1 MNYRALKITTENDIA
16 IVEIN
21 APPANTLSSSCISE
35 LRSAIEDLK
44 LKENVHGVVI
54 TGFGRFF
61 VAGADIKEF
70 IPALGDYNKGQ
81 KMSEAGQALCN
92 EIEAMNKPVIAA
104 INGPALGG
112 GLELAMG
119 CHFRIA
125 SENAV
130 LGLPELKLGLIP
142 SFGGTQR
149 LSRMTDTATALELI
163 LTGKQI
169 NSSEAKEL
177 GIVQVTVSPEKLLT
191 TALTIAQSFV
201 DGKSMTSIKRAIE
214 CVTKGYNE
222 TFEKGLERERKRFA
236 ELFLT
241 EDAKEGVQ
249 AFTEKRKPHFNHS

>member
-1 MNYRALKITTENDIA
+1 MVYHFLTLTHESKIA

-21 APPANTLSSSCISE
+21 IPPANTLSSACITE
-35 LRSAIEDLK
+35 LRTVVGNLEEMED
-44 LKENVHGVVI
+44 VHGIVI
-54 TGFGRFF
+54 TGSGRFF

-70 IPALGDYNKGQ
+70 VPALGDYDKGLA
-81 KMSEAGQALCN
+81 MSEAGQALCN

-112 GLELAMG
+112 GMELAIA

-125 SENAV
+125 SEDAI

-149 LSRMTDTATALELI
+149 LSRITNTATALDLI

-169 NSSEAKEL
+169 SSKEAQAL
-177 GIVQVTVSPEKLLT
+177 GIVQATVTREELLPA
-191 TALTIAQSFV
+191 ALSIAKSFV
-201 DGKSMTSIKRAIE
+201 DGKSMTSVKRAVE
-214 CVTKGYNE
+214 CVIKGYNE
-222 TFEKGLERERKRFA
+222 TFEEGLARENKQFA

-241 EDAKEGVQ
+241 SDAKEGVQ
-249 AFTEKRKPHFNHS
+249 AFVEKRKPQFKQS